1 MDLDMQWTLYDTHL
15 ISASHYGTD
24 KETQL
29 LIVIQSI
36 TQMAVTQEFGNPN
49 PRIKGISLASQIGM
63 LVGAAAWGLSADVV
77 GRKFAFNS
85 SLFMIASFVLIAGGM
100 PSYLSYASMYV
111 LRPSLRST
119 KLMNHTGS
127 QSIQPPLV
135 EDTSSMLPTSTSSY
149 LASGNE
155 W

>member
-1 MDLDMQWTLYDTHL
+1 M
-15 ISASHYGTD
+15 
-24 KETQL
+24 QL

-49 PRIKGISLASQIGM
+49 PEIKGVSLASQVGM

-100 PSYLSYASMYV
+100 PSYLSYCAMYV
-111 LRPSLRST
+111 LRSSLRKT
-119 KLMNHTGS
+119 ELMNTQGRGLLSCCWWRIYHRCDQLS
-127 QSIQPPLV
+127 
-135 EDTSSMLPTSTSSY
+135 
-149 LASGNE
+149 
-155 W
+155 